1 MSLIYYR
8 KTYFINLKI
17 LQTLLYSKKLLITLN
32 IFSYIFRMFMY
43 DKYAKNRT
51 FKLKNMQIYI

>member
-32 IFSYIFRMFMY
+32 VFSYIFRMFMY

-51 FKLKNMQIYI
+51 FKLKNM